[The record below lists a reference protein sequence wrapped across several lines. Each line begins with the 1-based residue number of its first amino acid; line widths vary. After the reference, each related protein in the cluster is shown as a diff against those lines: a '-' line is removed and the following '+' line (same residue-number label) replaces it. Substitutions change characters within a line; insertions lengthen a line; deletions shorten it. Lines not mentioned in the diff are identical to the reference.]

1 MSLPTTINDFLQL
14 VRYGSIDN
22 SYKMVW
28 SKAIIDL
35 CVEKSN
41 NNSILIE
48 DIADKVVG
56 YYWNLHIFFDPEGRM
71 LRQGRN
77 SSNPPKVLA
86 YVIERI
92 ADYKAMSQVFKPCFY
107 EQLSNTD
114 KTSLAI
120 SPSTVAKL
128 LKEDVRHRFLNLGKQ
143 VIPLYDY
150 QSDNDELIFA
160 DGVCNDIATYQDV
173 LHEAILF
180 RWTQILEDINRTTP
194 RIAAKLKLRQDD
206 VRRSGSLK
214 KFHEWLLVENP
225 KRACALCGDLI
236 KNESELSVDHV
247 IPWSFLYSDDIWNLS
262 FVHKSCNSSKNN
274 TPPKKK
280 DIDSQNKRNIR
291 LRDLIVSKHQPK
303 MKSKFYK
310 ELDIACHENTL
321 SKMWTIYKT

>member
-1 MSLPTTINDFLQL
+1 MSLPPTINDFLQL

-28 SKAIIDL
+28 SKAIVDL
-35 CVEKSN
+35 CVENPN

-77 SSNPPKVLA
+77 SSKPPKVLA
-86 YVIERI
+86 YVIDRI
-92 ADYKAMSQVFKPCFY
+92 SDYKAMNHVFKPCFY
-107 EQLSNTD
+107 EQLSSTD
-114 KTSLAI
+114 KTGLSI
-120 SPSTVAKL
+120 SPLTVAKF
-128 LKEDVRHRFLNLGKQ
+128 LKEDVRYRFLKLGKD
-143 VIPLYDY
+143 VKPLYDY
-150 QSDNDELIFA
+150 QSDNDELILE

-180 RWTQILEDINRTTP
+180 RWTQILEDINRSTP

-214 KFHEWLLVENP
+214 KFHEWLLIENP
-225 KRACALCGDLI
+225 KGACALCGDPI
-236 KNESELSVDHV
+236 SNESELSVDHV

-274 TPPKKK
+274 TPPQKK
-280 DIDSQNKRNIR
+280 DIDSQNNRNKR
-291 LRDLIVSKHQPK
+291 LRDLVEANYPSK
-303 MKSKFYK
+303 MKSKLYK
-310 ELDIACHENTL
+310 ELEVACHENTL
-321 SKMWTIYKT
+321 NKMWSIYK